1 MRVAGVI
8 PALNEAASIGEVLRQ
23 IPKDRVERVVVADNG
38 STDVTAQVAA
48 RGGAIVVSEPRRG
61 YGQACLAA
69 LDYLRQ
75 NEPPDVVL
83 FLDADLS
90 DFPEEAHLLLD
101 KITEGYDLVIGSRVR
116 LARKD
121 ALLPQARFGNW
132 LSTRLVRLFYGE
144 RFTDLG
150 PFRAIRWEALER
162 IAMADT
168 NFGWTVEMQVKAA
181 RRGLVSVE
189 IPVRYRRRFAGQSK
203 VSGTLVGGAKA
214 GAKILWTIGREGLR

>member
-38 STDVTAQVAA
+38 STDATAQVA
-48 RGGAIVVSEPRRG
+48 REGGAIVVSEPRRG

-181 RRGLVSVE
+181 KHGLRCAEVD
-189 IPVRYRRRFAGQSK
+189 VRYRPRHGDKSK
-203 VSGTLVGGAKA
+203 VTGTLRGTVGA
-214 GAKILWTIGREGLR
+214 GTKILYVIFRELLS